1 MRRRVLTVRR
11 VVFIEGFRRRRAALV
26 TRWAVTRSRLNGAAE
41 PWLNEF
47 FVKRCSGLGRRPP
60 AGAPGGR
67 DGGRDGGRWLRRR
80 GAARREG
87 ARAGS
92 GALCGSAGE
101 RRVRCAWQRGAM
113 WRRDGMPMRF
123 QRRWRGNS
131 MHRRSREIAKPCGCC
146 GGHGAAGTSGAEKRR
161 SGEAEKRRSGEA
173 EKRRSGEAE
182 KRFPLQASPAQ
193 ARRPRRG
200 RPASP
205 AAQRF
210 AALAPEPSAPAPGA
224 SASLSRLVSRA
235 PQRCASAAQVIS

>member
-1 MRRRVLTVRR
+1 MPR
-11 VVFIEGFRRRRAALV
+11 F
-26 TRWAVTRSRLNGAAE
+26 GAA
-41 PWLNEF
+41 
-47 FVKRCSGLGRRPP
+47 
-60 AGAPGGR
+60 AAGGR
-67 DGGRDGGRWLRRR
+67 AGRAGRRRR

-101 RRVRCAWQRGAM
+101 RHVRCAWQRGAM

-182 KRFPLQASPAQ
+182 KRRSGEAEKRRSGEAEKRRSGEAEKRFLLQASPAQ

-224 SASLSRLVSRA
+224 SASRSRLVSRA